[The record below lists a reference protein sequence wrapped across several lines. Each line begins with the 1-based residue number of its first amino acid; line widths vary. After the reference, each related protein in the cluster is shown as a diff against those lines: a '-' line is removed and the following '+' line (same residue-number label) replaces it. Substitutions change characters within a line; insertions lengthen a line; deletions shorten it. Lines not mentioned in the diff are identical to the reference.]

1 MKYIPSEQE
10 LTVIV
15 HFWKMKV
22 FDNIEPQFCIRNM
35 IADAVENCVND
46 SYLLYH
52 ATSLFDSLIN
62 KVHVNNHTVL
72 LKNGTIVSFEDVI
85 SFASET

>member
-1 MKYIPSEQE
+1 
-10 LTVIV
+10 
-15 HFWKMKV
+15 
-22 FDNIEPQFCIRNM
+22 M

-52 ATSLFDSLIN
+52 DTSLFDSLIN
-62 KVHVNNHTVL
+62 KVPVNNHTVL

-85 SFASET
+85 NEFNHFI